1 MPRAAATGR
10 VAVAAAMLLAGA
22 FPVAAQDRC
31 GVERWPVK
39 VLADRDTALVDL
51 APVPTTVA
59 ALAGLP
65 RPEGPFANDR
75 RRDLE
80 RRTFRVRAILRH
92 RDFSDDDSDLRLIL
106 ADPAAPATTIIAE
119 MPHPQCAL
127 GSAHAA
133 AYAEARRVAI
143 TLPIGAEIEVEGVA
157 FWDRPHGQNWMA
169 PNAIELHPVLRVT
182 PLADLGMTTGPAPP
196 RAPPTPAD
204 TSTIRVWLNLSSQ
217 VYHCPGTEYYGRT
230 ARGEILTE
238 AEARG
243 RGGRPAGGRPCQ
255 RS

>member
-1 MPRAAATGR
+1 MRGAATATVALACGAL
-10 VAVAAAMLLAGA
+10 AVAALPA
-22 FPVAAQDRC
+22 AAQDRC
-31 GVERWPVK
+31 GEERWPVK
-39 VLADRDTALVDL
+39 VMLDRDTALVDL
-51 APVPTTVA
+51 TPRPTTVA

-65 RPEGPFANDR
+65 RPEGPLQRDR
-75 RRDLE
+75 RHELE
-80 RRTFRVRAILRH
+80 RRTFRVRALLRH
-92 RDFSDDDSDLRLIL
+92 RDFSDYDSDLRLIL
-106 ADPAAPATTIIAE
+106 ADPAMPGITIIAE
-119 MPHPQCAL
+119 IPHAECAL

-133 AYAEARRVAI
+133 AYTEARRAAI
-143 TLPIGAEIEVEGVA
+143 ALAVGTEIEVEGIV

-182 PLADLGMTTGPAPP
+182 PLEALGPAPAGA
-196 RAPPTPAD
+196 APVRVASPAD

-230 ARGEILTE
+230 ARGEFLSE
-238 AEARG
+238 AEARR